1 MQLRGDDVQASKG
14 QFRRRGLAP
23 SSGSRIKHVCYNK
36 CNAGNGPRFTK
47 YGELHTQERNF

>member
-23 SSGSRIKHVCYNK
+23 SSGSRIKHVSYNK

-47 YGELHTQERNF
+47 YGELHIQERNF